1 MALSIKD
8 TLKVLLPYWKNHTK
22 PLVGIFFLVIFVVA
36 ADLLQPLVMKEAIDK
51 YISVPNPDYKTL
63 IIISALY
70 LVIVIITF
78 GLTYYQ
84 SILLQLTGQRIIKHI
99 RIDLFSHIQ
108 SLSLKY
114 FDKNPSGRI
123 ITNVVSDTEAL
134 NSFFTDFLANNLRN
148 LFTLIMI
155 IVFMF
160 NLNAKIA
167 LYCFIV
173 VPLIIYISVF
183 FQKRLRKVNQEMRS
197 RLSILISFL
206 AENLAGMSIVQIFN
220 QEQKQYNE
228 FKNRNTDYL
237 KSAIKENRL
246 TLAFFLFTEVIGDF
260 GVAGL
265 IWLGSGPVIRG
276 DVSFGVLFAFI
287 GYIRRFVQ
295 PITSITMQLNTFQN
309 MLVAT
314 ERIVITLNEK
324 PDIVEAIDATAPHK
338 ISGGVEFK
346 NTFMAYREGINVLK
360 GISLNIKP
368 GDSVGFVGASGAGKT
383 TLMNLLA
390 RFYDTTGGSIIIDG
404 QDIKKWPLADLRR
417 TVGIVQQDITL
428 FSGTVLDN
436 IRFFRTEIDRERVI
450 EVCKLIG
457 ADNFISKLT
466 NGYDTLLTERA
477 ATLSFGERQLLSFAR
492 VMVFNPKIL
501 ILDEATASLDSETEA
516 ILQEAITKVSKDR
529 TLLVIAHRLSTIQHM
544 DYIVVLDNG
553 HIVEKGSHE
562 ELLEKAGHYN
572 ILHKSGVLAE
582 EITT

>member
-1 MALSIKD
+1 MALSTKE
-8 TLKVLLPYWKNHTK
+8 TLKVLLPYWKNHK
-22 PLVGIFFLVIFVVA
+22 KSLFGIFILVILVVA
-36 ADLLQPLVMKEAIDK
+36 ADLVQPLVMKEAIDK
-51 YISVPNPDYKTL
+51 HISVPNPEYGTL
-63 IIISALY
+63 LMISVFY
-70 LVIVIITF
+70 FFIVIVTF
-78 GLTYYQ
+78 ALTYYQ
-84 SILLQLTGQRIIKHI
+84 SILLQLTGQKIIKHI
-99 RIDLFSHIQ
+99 RMDLFRHIQ

-160 NLNAKIA
+160 NLNIKIA
-167 LYCFIV
+167 SYCLIV
-173 VPLIIYISVF
+173 VPLIVLISAY
-183 FQKRLRKVNQEMRS
+183 FQTKLRKVNQEMRS
-197 RLSILISFL
+197 RLSTLVAFL

-220 QEQKQYNE
+220 QEQKQYND
-228 FKNRNTDYL
+228 FKNRNTAYL
-237 KSAIKENRL
+237 QSAIKENRL
-246 TLAFFLFTEVIGDF
+246 SLLFFLFTETIGDF

-265 IWLGSGPVIRG
+265 IWFGSGPVIRG
-276 DVSFGVLFAFI
+276 EVSFGVLFAFI

-314 ERIVITLNEK
+314 ERIVVTLNEK
-324 PDIVEAIDATAPHK
+324 PDIIEAADAKAPK
-338 ISGGVEFK
+338 EIKGGIEFK
-346 NTFMAYREGINVLK
+346 KTFLAYREGVDVLK
-360 GISLNIKP
+360 GVSLDIKP

-383 TLMNLLA
+383 SLMSLLA
-390 RFYDTTGGSIIIDG
+390 RFYDTTGGSIEIDG
-404 QDIKKWPLADLRR
+404 QDIRKWPIADLRR
-417 TVGIVQQDITL
+417 TVGIVQQDIIL

-436 IRFFRTEIDRERVI
+436 IRFFRKEISREQVI

-466 NGYDTLLTERA
+466 KGYDTLLSEKG

-501 ILDEATASLDSETEA
+501 VLDEATASLDSETEA

-553 HIVEKGSHE
+553 HIVEKGSHD
-562 ELLEKAGHYN
+562 ELLNNNSHYN
-572 ILHKSGVLAE
+572 TLHKSGVLVE
-582 EITT
+582 ELA

>member
-1 MALSIKD
+1 MALSSKD
-8 TLKVLLPYWKNHTK
+8 TLKVLLPYWKNHK
-22 PLVGIFFLVIFVVA
+22 KSLFGIFILVILVVA
-36 ADLLQPLVMKEAIDK
+36 ADLLQPIVMKEAIDK
-51 YISVPNPDYKTL
+51 HISVPNPEYGTLL
-63 IIISALY
+63 IISGFY
-70 LVIVIITF
+70 FFIVIITF

-84 SILLQLTGQRIIKHI
+84 SILLQLTGQKIIKHI
-99 RIDLFSHIQ
+99 RMDLFRHIQ

-160 NLNAKIA
+160 SLNVKIA
-167 LYCFIV
+167 LYCLIV
-173 VPLIIYISVF
+173 IPIIVLISAY
-183 FQKRLRKVNQEMRS
+183 FQTRLRKVNQEMRS
-197 RLSILISFL
+197 RLSTLVAFL

-220 QEQKQYNE
+220 QERKQYNE
-228 FKNRNTDYL
+228 FKNRNTAYL

-246 TLAFFLFTEVIGDF
+246 SLLFFLFTETIGDF

-265 IWLGSGPVIRG
+265 IWFGSGPVIRNE
-276 DVSFGVLFAFI
+276 VSFGVLFAFI

-314 ERIVITLNEK
+314 ERIVVTLNEK
-324 PDIVEAIDATAPHK
+324 PDITEAADASAPTEIK
-338 ISGGVEFK
+338 GGIEFK
-346 NTFMAYREGINVLK
+346 NTYLAYREGVNVLK
-360 GISLNIKP
+360 GVSLEIKP

-383 TLMNLLA
+383 SLMSLLA
-390 RFYDTTGGSIIIDG
+390 RFYDTTGGSINIDG
-404 QDIKKWPLADLRR
+404 QDIKKWPIADLRR
-417 TVGIVQQDITL
+417 TVGIVQQDIII

-436 IRFFRTEIDRERVI
+436 IRFFRKEINREQVI

-457 ADNFISKLT
+457 ADNFINKLSK
-466 NGYDTLLTERA
+466 GYDTLLSERG

-501 ILDEATASLDSETEA
+501 VLDEATASLDSETEA

-544 DYIVVLDNG
+544 NYIVVLDNG
-553 HIVEKGSHE
+553 HIVEKGTHE
-562 ELLEKAGHYN
+562 ELLNNNSHYN
-572 ILHKSGVLAE
+572 TLHKSGVLVE
-582 EITT
+582 ELA